1 MSKTYAY
8 IFAEN
13 QVNIAK
19 IKKNVTFSCK
29 LNSVPSTSRVLI

>member
-19 IKKNVTFSCK
+19 IKKKCNFFLQT
-29 LNSVPSTSRVLI
+29 